1 MKNKIKNEINL
12 YEVFYI
18 LFSNKFKILI
28 ITIASI
34 LIAIISEKA
43 NVNKSQSQKHTLTF
57 STYPIDRMEE
67 FNYLTYNGRI
77 QTLHYKNNI
86 FNQTETNL
94 NSNLREIKS
103 VFPFFSIDSSVLYN
117 FALDK
122 FNSKNF
128 STKILEETSLFKKNN
143 YAEEQAQINS
153 PSLEAKITKMF
164 LNKSK
169 SNYQNLKLYDFIITS
184 EKFDN
189 LEKNYQFLVEL
200 EKIINL
206 EIKHDIV
213 SIFNSSYLSQ
223 KKIFQETIKYLE
235 NLNSIETDQQIK
247 KILNFKIIELNL
259 KLKNIEDLNKLF
271 YLTPIN
277 SENFIAVKLDFNEVP
292 KPNLSKNK
300 TTSMMTL
307 VIKSTVFGILLAI
320 LFTLFYHH
328 YFSRKK
334 LRLKYRK
341 NY

>member
-57 STYPIDRMEE
+57 SAYPIDRMEE

-77 QTLHYKNNI
+77 KTLHSKNNI

-94 NSNLREIKS
+94 NLNLRDIKS
-103 VFPFFSIDSSVLYN
+103 VSPFFSINSSVLYN

-122 FNSKNF
+122 FNSENF
-128 STKILEETSLFKKNN
+128 STKILKKTSLFKKNN

-153 PSLEAKITKMF
+153 PSLEVKMF
-164 LNKSK
+164 LNKSN
-169 SNYQNLKLYDFIITS
+169 SNYQNLKLYDVIITS

-213 SIFNSSYLSQ
+213 SIFNSLYLSQ
-223 KKIFQETIKYLE
+223 KKFFQETTKHLK

-247 KILNFKIIELNL
+247 KFFNFKIIELNL
-259 KLKNIEDLNKLF
+259 ELKNIEDLNKLF